1 MRVKE
6 SNLHPPLVFV
16 FQSFSDSP
24 TIAVDFATLCIYFLL
39 IFCVLV
45 AYVLC
50 RHDNR
55 SVARI
60 FVGFKNV
67 EIPRTIQ
74 IGIAWLVP

>member
-6 SNLHPPLVFV
+6 SNPHPLLVFV

-24 TIAVDFATLCIYFLL
+24 TIAIDFATLCIYFLL

-45 AYVLC
+45 AYVSC
-50 RHDNR
+50 RYNTYL
-55 SVARI
+55 VW
-60 FVGFKNV
+60 FFNV
-67 EIPRTIQ
+67 EISHTIT

>member
-6 SNLHPPLVFV
+6 SNLHPLMVFV

-39 IFCVLV
+39 ILCVLV
-45 AYVLC
+45 AYVSC
-50 RHDNR
+50 RYDTYF
-55 SVARI
+55 A
-60 FVGFKNV
+60 GFKNV
-67 EIPRTIQ
+67 EFSRTIA